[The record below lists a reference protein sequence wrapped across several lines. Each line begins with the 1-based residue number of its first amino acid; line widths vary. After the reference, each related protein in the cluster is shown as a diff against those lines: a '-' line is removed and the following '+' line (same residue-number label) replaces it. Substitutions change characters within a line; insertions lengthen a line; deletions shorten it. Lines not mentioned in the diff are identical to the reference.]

1 MVEGI
6 DGSARAGSRNNEQI
20 LIGDDDDSGI
30 IGDDDDDIDD
40 DDDDIDDDDGGGSS
54 DKEQVTSCGIWEVF
68 MIVIRIVDVTR
79 WLSVGIC
86 FSGARV
92 GI

>member
-1 MVEGI
+1 MEGI

-30 IGDDDDDIDD
+30 IGDDN
-40 DDDDIDDDDGGGSS
+40 DDIDDDDGGGSS